1 MFYGQLFTGIA
12 PLTGSLLRLV
22 REEGKEEPGV
32 IRVEGE
38 DKGEGT

>member
-32 IRVEGE
+32 EGE